1 MEIVIDHD
9 EYLMHYGVKG
19 MKWGIRK
26 KRSEPV
32 TKWGQRRKKAEDH
45 NRKIKEQWE
54 RVKNDPNV
62 SKETYNRARN
72 ARLKNLAGR
81 FFVSGVAGKSIQG
94 QYYQYRDAG
103 ETKTKAL
110 LKTAARRLPTRVA
123 FNSAIVLGA
132 TALGFTSAGLYSDY
146 YFRTHK

>member
-1 MEIVIDHD
+1 MDIVVS
-9 EYLMHYGVKG
+9 ETSFMHYGVKG

-45 NRKIKEQWE
+45 NRRIKEQWE

-62 SKETYNRARN
+62 SKSAYNKARN

-81 FFVSGVAGKSIQG
+81 FFVSGVAGKSFQG
-94 QYYQYRDAG
+94 QYYQYREAG
-103 ETKTKAL
+103 ESKAMAL
-110 LKTAARRLPTRVA
+110 VRTAGRRLPTKIA
-123 FNSAIVLGA
+123 LNSAILLGA
-132 TALGFTSAGLYSDY
+132 SALGFTATGLYSDY
-146 YFRTHK
+146 YFRTRK

>member
-1 MEIVIDHD
+1 MEIIVSDGSF
-9 EYLMHYGVKG
+9 MHYGVKG
-19 MKWGIRK
+19 MRWGIRK
-26 KRSEPV
+26 KRSEPT
-32 TKWGQRRKKAEDH
+32 TKWGQRRKIADEH
-45 NRKIKEQWE
+45 NQKIKEQWE

-62 SKETYNRARN
+62 SKETYNKARN

-81 FFVSGVAGKSIQG
+81 FFVSGVAGKSMQG

-103 ETKTKAL
+103 ETKAKAL

-123 FNSAIVLGA
+123 LNSAIVLGA

-146 YFRTHK
+146 YFRTRK

>member
-1 MEIVIDHD
+1 MEIIVSDGSF
-9 EYLMHYGVKG
+9 MHYGVKG
-19 MKWGIRK
+19 MRWGIRK
-26 KRSEPV
+26 KRSEPT
-32 TKWGQRRKKAEDH
+32 TKWGQRRKTADEH
-45 NRKIKEQWE
+45 NQKIKEQWE

-62 SKETYNRARN
+62 SKETYNKARN

-81 FFVSGVAGKSIQG
+81 FFVSGVAGKSMQG

-103 ETKTKAL
+103 ETKAKAL

-123 FNSAIVLGA
+123 LNSAIVLGA

-146 YFRTHK
+146 YFRNRK